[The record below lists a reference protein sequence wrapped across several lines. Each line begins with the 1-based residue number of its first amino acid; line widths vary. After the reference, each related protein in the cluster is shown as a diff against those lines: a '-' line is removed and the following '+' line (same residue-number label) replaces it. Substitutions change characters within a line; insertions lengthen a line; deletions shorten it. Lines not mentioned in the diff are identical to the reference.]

1 MSTNKR
7 EIVVGNTQYP
17 TKQAAAKA
25 HGVSSATMSARL
37 SRGWTLEESLGIEKN
52 TSKRV
57 SGNVAPI
64 IVDGQAFQS
73 QSAAARH
80 FGIDVAIFTIRL
92 HRGWSPEEAAG
103 LEEYVPGERS
113 GDSIMIEGQ
122 HFQSHIQ
129 AAKHYNIS
137 YRTFKSRLD
146 RGWTPE
152 QAADLDRHVT
162 SKVIKEPLIIE
173 GVEYKSISAA
183 AKFYKISRQTFHL
196 RMKNGQSGEEAARVV
211 EKPRANKA
219 VAVEDTS
226 VTVGGMVFENYTKA
240 AEKFNVPL
248 DTFMKNLDK

>member
-1 MSTNKR
+1 MSTKKR

-37 SRGWTLEESLGIEKN
+37 TRGWSLEESLGIKEH
-52 TSKRV
+52 TRKRA

-64 IVDGQAFQS
+64 TISGQSFES

-92 HRGWSPEEAAG
+92 HRGWSPEQAAG

-113 GDSIMIEGQ
+113 GDSIFIKGQ

-129 AAKHYNIS
+129 AAKHYDIS

-146 RGWTPE
+146 RHWTPE
-152 QAADLDRHVT
+152 QAAGIDRHVT
-162 SKVIKEPLIIE
+162 SKVVKEPIVIE
-173 GVEYKSISAA
+173 GVEYNSISAA
-183 AKFYKISRQTFHL
+183 AKQYGISRQTFHL
-196 RMKNGQSGEEAARVV
+196 RMKNGQSAEEAAEVVKRVRT
-211 EKPRANKA
+211 KTLSL
-219 VAVEDTS
+219 EDDS
-226 VTVGGMVFENYTKA
+226 VTVGGMVFKDYTEA
-240 AEKFNVPL
+240 AAKFNVPL
-248 DTFMKNLDK
+248 DTFMKNLGK